1 MTTKTNQTCWRR
13 VFSSRRI
20 VGILII
26 LYATATCV
34 GCAVLNTAM
43 FHPPR
48 PQYGP
53 NLPGFVTMGPPESP
67 VAGVWSPVP
76 GATRAILFS
85 HGNAEDLRHVH
96 SRLAHFNRLGL
107 SALAYDYPGY
117 GRTPGK
123 PSEASVYTA
132 AETAFRYLTDD
143 CGFSESNI
151 VVVGYSIGSGPSCY
165 LAEKYDVRGLLL
177 YAPFK
182 SAVRVVTQVRILPID
197 PFPNIARIPRTRC
210 PVLVF
215 HGTED
220 KVIPFRHG
228 RAVAKAAGERGR
240 FFPLPEETH
249 DTVFLAALADPEASA
264 ALCVILAGPY

>member
-1 MTTKTNQTCWRR
+1 MKETITYQLRR
-13 VFSSRRI
+13 LFCFLAV
-20 VGILII
+20 
-26 LYATATCV
+26 LYAVATCI
-34 GCAVLNTAM
+34 GCAVINTAM
-43 FHPPR
+43 FHPPY
-48 PQYGP
+48 PYGRDEVP
-53 NLPGFVTMGPPESP
+53 NLVEFGPSNAP
-67 VAGVWSPVP
+67 VAGVWMPVE
-76 GATRAILFS
+76 GARRAVLFS
-85 HGNAEDLRHVH
+85 HGNAEDIRFVH
-96 SRLAHFNRLGL
+96 TRLAHFNRLGL

-123 PSEASVYTA
+123 PTEASVYAA
-132 AETAFRYLTDD
+132 AETAFRHLTDD

-151 VVVGYSIGSGPSCY
+151 VVIGYSIGSGPSCY
-165 LAEKYDVRGLLL
+165 LAEKYDVGGLLL

-240 FFPLPEETH
+240 FFRLPEETH

-264 ALCVILAGPY
+264 AIRALENTEGRGERP